1 MAQIRRRE
9 KCLFSGR
16 PSVSACENCSS
27 GWTRTRWFDSGLA
40 PQTFLSTLTPR
51 QVREKWRGYGG
62 SIKSISVERDAFR
75 QEQLL
80 KPLLLIEGG
89 LHPQVRGTR

>member
-27 GWTRTRWFDSGLA
+27 GWTRTRWFNSGLA
-40 PQTFLSTLTPR
+40 PQ
-51 QVREKWRGYGG
+51 
-62 SIKSISVERDAFR
+62 IIERTAGR
-75 QEQLL
+75 LNLQSRILATTGQ
-80 KPLLLIEGG
+80 G
-89 LHPQVRGTR
+89 H